1 MDKTIGTNSLRG
13 GRKIYGHKTLISN
26 WIEATYRPNLT
37 PAGGFTTS
45 RFVTTTMEQQ
55 ATGYSGQ
62 PVVAQTFGSGVKR
75 DDTNERFDYGNVIAP
90 DKQSNSKEWKT
101 VTQDSKEFCTS
112 FAMKGG
118 LQNEAL
124 VEYRNRWTR
133 DTAEG
138 ASVRFPNR
146 AF

>member
-1 MDKTIGTNSLRG
+1 MRG
-13 GRKIYGHKTLISN
+13 RSSSRCERARHL
-26 WIEATYRPNLT
+26 WRVRDDLCAVDATYSCR
-37 PAGGFTTS
+37 GD
-45 RFVTTTMEQQ
+45 
-55 ATGYSGQ
+55 
-62 PVVAQTFGSGVKR
+62 GVKR

>member
-1 MDKTIGTNSLRG
+1 MR
-13 GRKIYGHKTLISN
+13 
-26 WIEATYRPNLT
+26 
-37 PAGGFTTS
+37 
-45 RFVTTTMEQQ
+45 V
-55 ATGYSGQ
+55 GYSGQ

>member
-26 WIEATYRPNLT
+26 WIEETYRPNLT
-37 PAGGFTTS
+37 PAGGLTTS